1 MSFQIVY
8 KTPVLK
14 PGRYS
19 ILPSFM
25 GGIFHWTVMV
35 SCKLS
40 IMQPE
45 ALLYRFVQETR
56 QLLQSGITVHGTV
69 RILHYREQWFLFP
82 TPNRGRL
89 SGYMEWILSELQL
102 ILLQGPSLLQPL
114 VM

>member
-1 MSFQIVY
+1 MSFQLVY

-25 GGIFHWTVMV
+25 GGIFNWTVMV

-69 RILHYREQWFLFP
+69 RILHYREHWFLFP
-82 TPNRGRL
+82 TL
-89 SGYMEWILSELQL
+89 SPEISNGFTEG
-102 ILLQGPSLLQPL
+102 ILLELSLIQLQ
-114 VM
+114 